1 MQILISGASGLIGSA
16 LSSHLRARGDRVV
29 ALVRRPARHEDEVQ
43 WDPAKGV
50 IDADAVLAA
59 DAVVNLAGA
68 SIGDKRLTDAYKAE
82 VLRSRVDSTRLIA
95 GVLAQRGSGVLV
107 QGSAM
112 GYYGDRGTEE
122 LTEELPPGDTFLAEI
137 VTAWE
142 AAARPAAEAGVRVAY
157 SRTGLVLSGHGGLAE
172 RMLPMVRRGL
182 LGGLGDGTA
191 YHAWITLDD
200 VVRVLT
206 HLIDSEV
213 HGPVNVVAPTPIT
226 DRELFT
232 ALAQAFGKRPGIK
245 VPAWALRL
253 AIGEAIVDLLT
264 SQKARPA
271 VLEASGYSWVHP
283 TIADAARAVAAE
295 VTAGD

>member
-1 MQILISGASGLIGSA
+1 
-16 LSSHLRARGDRVV
+16 
-29 ALVRRPARHEDEVQ
+29 
-43 WDPAKGV
+43 
-50 IDADAVLAA
+50 
-59 DAVVNLAGA
+59 
-68 SIGDKRLTDAYKAE
+68 
-82 VLRSRVDSTRLIA
+82 
-95 GVLAQRGSGVLV
+95 
-107 QGSAM
+107 
-112 GYYGDRGTEE
+112 
-122 LTEELPPGDTFLAEI
+122 TEELPPGDTFLAEI

-232 ALAQAFGKRPGIK
+232 ALAQAFGKR
-245 VPAWALRL
+245 
-253 AIGEAIVDLLT
+253 
-264 SQKARPA
+264 
-271 VLEASGYSWVHP
+271 
-283 TIADAARAVAAE
+283 
-295 VTAGD
+295 